1 MKLIQSEAL
10 RHKYLTK
17 PTLWR
22 FSILK
27 WYLLGM
33 NVGFKTASQPECSV
47 GIKMDVTCETSE
59 LNFYLL
65 SINLICFNHHND
77 GFPCSQCDKSLL
89 NYGCFSSLNR
99 PKIPEL
105 PIRLPTGH
113 PGSPDNVPL
122 GRFYCWLT
130 GQRSVRPSSK
140 LGSWFHIICG
150 TSQWSFFSQ
159 LLKNLEIFIQ
169 S

>member
-1 MKLIQSEAL
+1 
-10 RHKYLTK
+10 
-17 PTLWR
+17 
-22 FSILK
+22 
-27 WYLLGM
+27 M

-89 NYGCFSSLNR
+89 NYSCFSSLNR

-105 PIRLPTGH
+105 PILSAPPAHRTSG
-113 PGSPDNVPL
+113 
-122 GRFYCWLT
+122 LT
-130 GQRSVRPSSK
+130 GQRSTRPILLLTHRTTIRSALLQIGK
-140 LGSWFHIICG
+140 LISYHLRNVSMVI
-150 TSQWSFFSQ
+150 FFSIIKKFPNFYSV
-159 LLKNLEIFIQ
+159 LR
-169 S
+169 